1 MGDLKKIIS
10 KPLKYGLPIL
20 GAAFGAGFL
29 GVGAGSWSWGTVGL
43 SGFNAVQGFM
53 IGSALAGMGSKKKV
67 AGDSGQ
73 QAYGFGRPANTLSA
87 TRAVPIV
94 YGKVKVTNG
103 NIIWARTH
111 SDGQTRD
118 QAVALAQGE
127 VESVTDIRLNNRP
140 ITDFDGCSADA
151 YTGTAAQT
159 PDAARM
165 DGHYK
170 GSVKNLAYVA
180 ATIKAG
186 EQLSGDAAVTAIVK
200 GRKIAVY
207 DGAFWTTEW
216 SNNAAWVIRDF
227 LVEICG
233 IPEAA
238 INDDS
243 FYAVAQLAEATVTGQ
258 YDRGDNVATA
268 GTITGGTN
276 PTLGND
282 GSLAASG
289 SAWSVH
295 AAQDENLVY
304 LGKLDLGS
312 SKYTDLIK
320 LHLWDPD
327 DRYFY
332 NYKITVST
340 DDSTYDTVFDG
351 TGSGND
357 YAGTQIVEFTARN
370 VRYVKVYISGNSVN
384 SEGDVKELEVFE
396 LVPAVRATLNGI
408 ISDERQ
414 ARDIVS
420 DMLASCGCMLVY
432 SGGQFHLRMERDE
445 ASVFSFDASNILDG
459 TLSYRQVPR
468 IERPN
473 RTIAHWVNPHRDW
486 MADSAVD
493 NDTAGQ
499 AADGVIKREI
509 SLPWCTSRSQAGRLA
524 RQAGNTA
531 RETEWTAVYEGAYD
545 GLELEAG
552 DMVDLT
558 DADMGWTSKKFRIQE
573 LSELPD
579 GRRRITAQEHISSI
593 YADQA
598 GIQFDA
604 SEVSSLPDPEALPAH
619 CTGLTL
625 SETNAAPGDGAWIP
639 QITVDFTP
647 PTRAS
652 QFWSHAII
660 QVSTD
665 GGSTYKDRGISTDGT
680 FLITELQAGSTY
692 HVRVISV
699 SVTGRRAPAGTA
711 PYGSITLAGKSA
723 APSNVS
729 GFNYSIARGV
739 FELAW
744 NTATD
749 ANNDLSHYEI
759 RDGASWAA
767 GTVLATDLRT
777 TRYPFAPTKRTYQL
791 WIKAFDRSGNESA
804 AATELNVSKAAPTI
818 TGVPD
823 VIQIP
828 AVKLRVQFACTND
841 PSIIR
846 YDIHASLTS
855 GFSPDATT
863 LVTQAAPSI
872 SGLGVGEFTGTV
884 GNTYYVKVCPIDFI
898 SDVVGDKYTYP
909 SSQGS
914 GVVRKIEGDDITA
927 NTILTNHL
935 STSGIDVGGSG
946 SKPIYVRVMNAASTV
961 IGYIGQF
968 TWNAVTRYGGRFL
981 DLIVGDEADPAL
993 VVLADGTARLKRSMN
1008 IGGDTDRVLSN
1019 AESPGNMVPNGG
1031 FEQVHATGAL
1041 GATTTLLPC
1050 WTYSYAGTWSGN
1062 SIYIYDRMALGESS
1076 AQNRHHTGRFSIGL
1090 YASTAQRSFANTP
1103 KIRIQPGV
1111 KYQVSWSRGASNASP
1126 GQPYYAKVL
1135 TYNYDGT
1142 SNVRA
1147 LTAESATLTNTSL
1160 ERASYS
1166 YTAGAT
1172 EMFAE
1177 IWFEARLTA
1186 SSANYLILDS
1196 VKHEPGNE
1204 VTAYTEAPLSST
1216 DSPIG
1221 LALNT
1226 NTGFQVFAS
1235 SAERCRI
1242 GNIGGMSAGTGLGT
1256 VAANTMGF
1264 WLKGGFYLLNASG
1277 DAMITAS
1284 GSTENAFVSDTI
1296 AGAVFKSATR
1306 ESLDGII
1313 ASGTIAKRDSW
1324 PYTLE
1329 VAYATSVVPYLNY
1342 RWRPYDS
1349 GTSAY
1354 GHYVNGASR
1363 VTEAFAPGGGAYAC
1377 HSTVMSAYAYYDSG
1391 TAKVKVVFQ
1400 PVLEWI
1406 NVSGGATSVVKEIF
1420 SSGNKTYFW
1429 LYTTGWVLDDIWD
1442 TIEVDYEILAKGK
1455 LS

>member
-29 GVGAGSWSWGTVGL
+29 GVGAGSWSAFGVGL

-53 IGSALAGMGSKKKV
+53 IGSALVGLGSKKKV
-67 AGDSGQ
+67 AGDSAQ
-73 QAYGFGRPANTLSA
+73 SAYGFNRPANTLSA
-87 TRAVPIV
+87 SRAVPIV
-94 YGKVKVTNG
+94 YGKVKVQNG

-118 QAVALAQGE
+118 QAVVLCQGE

-159 PDAARM
+159 PDATRM

-186 EQLSGDAAVTAIVK
+186 EQVTGDAAVTAIVK

-207 DGAFWTTEW
+207 DGATWTTEW
-216 SNNAAWVIRDF
+216 SDNAAWIIRDF

-238 INDDS
+238 INDSS
-243 FYAVAQLAEATVTGQ
+243 FYAVAQLADATVTGQ
-258 YDRGDNVATA
+258 YDRGENVAPS
-268 GTITGGTN
+268 GTIPGGEN
-276 PTLGND
+276 PSLGND

-312 SKYTDLIK
+312 EIYTDIIK

-327 DRYFY
+327 DRFFY
-332 NYKITVST
+332 NYKIAVST
-340 DDSTYDTVFDG
+340 DDSSYTAVFDG

-357 YAGTQIVEFTARN
+357 YAGAQIVEFTAQN
-370 VRYVKVYISGNSVN
+370 VRYVKVWISGNSVN

-396 LVPAVRATLNGI
+396 LVPAKRATLNGI

-420 DMLASCGCMLVY
+420 DMLSSCGCMLVY

-445 ASVFSFDASNILDG
+445 ASVFSFDAGNILDG
-459 TLSYRQVPR
+459 TLSYRQEPR

-473 RTIAHWVNPHRDW
+473 RTICHWVNPHRDW

-531 RETEWTAVYEGAYD
+531 RETEWTAMYEGAYD

-558 DADMGWTSKKFRIQE
+558 DADMGWTAKKFRIQE

-579 GRRRITAQEHISSI
+579 GRRRITAQEHISTI

-598 GIQFDA
+598 GIQFDP
-604 SEVSSLPDPEALPAH
+604 SEVSSLPDPEAVPAH

-647 PTRAS
+647 PSRGA
-652 QFWSHAII
+652 QFWSHGLI
-660 QVSTD
+660 QISAD
-665 GGSTYKDRGISTDGT
+665 AGSTWRDAGVSASGT
-680 FLITELQAGSTY
+680 YLIKELQAGSTY
-692 HVRVISV
+692 RVRVISV
-699 SVTGRRAPAGTA
+699 STLGKRAPSGTA
-711 PYGSITLAGKSA
+711 PYDDITLAGKAA
-723 APSNVS
+723 APSNVT
-729 GFNYSIARGV
+729 GFNYALARGV

-767 GTVLATDLRT
+767 GTILATDLRT

-804 AATELNVSKAAPTI
+804 AATELNISKAAPTI

-841 PSIIR
+841 PTIIR
-846 YDIHASLTS
+846 YDIHASITN
-855 GFSPDATT
+855 GFTPVAGT

-872 SGLGVGEFTGTV
+872 TGLGVGEFTGVV

-898 SDVVGDKYTYP
+898 SDVVGDKYDYP

-914 GVVRKIEGDDITA
+914 GVVRKIEGGDITA

-946 SKPIYVRVMNAASTV
+946 SKPIYIRVMNAASTV

-968 TWNAVTRYGGRFL
+968 TWNAVTRYGGIFK
-981 DLIVGDEADPAL
+981 DLIVGDPADPAL
-993 VVLADGTARLKRSMN
+993 VSLADGTAYIKRSLN
-1008 IGGDTDRVLSN
+1008 IGGTTDRVLSN

-1041 GATTTLLPC
+1041 GSSTSLLPC
-1050 WTYSYAGTWSGN
+1050 WNFTYAGSFSGN

-1090 YASTAQRSFANTP
+1090 YASTAQRSFAYSP

-1111 KYQVSWSRGASNASP
+1111 KYQLSWYRCASNASP
-1126 GQPYYAKVL
+1126 SQPYYAKVL

-1147 LTAESATLTNTSL
+1147 LTAESASLTNTGL
-1160 ERASYS
+1160 ARANYEF
-1166 YTAGAT
+1166 TAGAT
-1172 EMFAE
+1172 EMFCE

-1196 VKHEPGNE
+1196 VQLEPGNE
-1204 VTAYTEAPLSST
+1204 VSAYTESFLSST

-1226 NTGFQVFAS
+1226 NVGLQVFAS

-1242 GNIGGMSAGTGLGT
+1242 GNIGGLSAGTGMGN

-1264 WLKGGFYLLNASG
+1264 WLKGGFYLLNAAG

-1284 GSTENAFVSDTI
+1284 GNTENAYVSDTV

-1306 ESLDGII
+1306 ESISGMI

-1342 RWRPYDS
+1342 RWRPHDA

-1354 GHYVNGASR
+1354 GHYVDGASR
-1363 VTEAFAPGGGAYAC
+1363 VTRGSSGAGVTAS
-1377 HSTVMSAYAYYDSG
+1377 HSTVLSAYAYYDSG
-1391 TAKVKVVFQ
+1391 SAKVKVVFQ

-1406 NVSGGATSVVKEIF
+1406 NLAGGTNTVAVEVF
-1420 SSGNKTYFW
+1420 SSANKTYFW
-1429 LYTTGWVLDDIWD
+1429 LYTTAFAFSDIWD
-1442 TIEVDYEILAKGK
+1442 TIEIDYEIFAKGK